1 MMIEYFITDVDGTL
15 TDGNIYISKRDAYMK
30 FSKEDGMGFF
40 LLRKAG
46 IKSMIV
52 TSESTTYK
60 IAKRR
65 AKQVEADYFYH
76 STHDKLRL
84 IEDIMVD
91 DNFLNRWGL
100 DWSRVAYIGDDV
112 NDLPVMSRFETVE
125 PPMIPMVFC
134 PADANDK
141 VKRLPFM
148 NICDKSGGDGAV
160 REAIEVVLKYNE
172 EMRSVQNGYVKGK
185 DSS

>member
-1 MMIEYFITDVDGTL
+1 MISLFISDADGTL
-15 TDGNIYISKRDAYMK
+15 TDGNIYVGEKGSFMK
-30 FSKEDGMGFF
+30 FSKRDGMGFF

-52 TSESTTYK
+52 TSESTSYK

-65 AKQVEADYFYH
+65 AKQVDSDYFFNGI
-76 STHDKLRL
+76 HDKLYL
-84 IEDIMVD
+84 VEDIMID
-91 DNFLNRWGL
+91 CNLLNQCGL

-112 NDLPVMSRFETVE
+112 NDLSVMRKFETVE
-125 PPMIPMVFC
+125 PPMMPMVFC
-134 PADANDK
+134 PSDANHS
-141 VKRLPFM
+141 VKKLPFM
-148 NICDKSGGDGAV
+148 NVCDRSGGEGAV